1 MPLRDAPSGAHPDE
15 APPLAGAAP
24 LRLAHPHDP
33 AMRHVMAAL
42 LRCEAAAQILLWCH
56 ADTGQLARIELPR
69 LRLNFVARPARA
81 AAPAAAATAAANGEG
96 AGKGAGEGGGEGGGG
111 GGGGGEGG
119 GEGVRLYCEE
129 EPGFWLARGP
139 RDPAADELLLG
150 LPMALL
156 LQNAQDIYSSSC
168 SSPNPIALAVGD
180 EP

>member
-1 MPLRDAPSGAHPDE
+1 MTPSVIGSRQPATTPR
-15 APPLAGAAP
+15 ASSANAGRVAA
-24 LRLAHPHDP
+24 
-33 AMRHVMAAL
+33 
-42 LRCEAAAQILLWCH
+42 
-56 ADTGQLARIELPR
+56 
-69 LRLNFVARPARA
+69 
-81 AAPAAAATAAANGEG
+81 
-96 AGKGAGEGGGEGGGG
+96 GGSE
-111 GGGGGEGG
+111 GGGEGG